1 MRGEDAGQVAVF
13 SYVSPEQRV
22 PKEHPLRPLLR
33 IVNDVLGR
41 MSPLFEEL
49 YSHTGRPSIPP
60 EKLLRALLLQV
71 LYTIRSE
78 RMLMEQL
85 DYNLLFRWFVG
96 LNMDDLVWDATV
108 FTKNRDR
115 VLGGE
120 VAEVFFQEV
129 LAEARRR
136 GLLSDEHFTVDGT
149 LIEAWASHKSFKP
162 KDQSDSDEGGSN
174 PSVDFRKQRRTNDTH
189 ASRTDPDARLYKKS
203 RGAESKLCYM
213 GHLMIDNRHGLATK
227 ACVTIASG
235 TAEREAAVQMAEEIS
250 GNRRVTLAADK
261 GYDTRECVRK
271 LRDRNHPARRTERH
285 QSAQRHRPA
294 HNPPPRLPGQ
304 SKETQARRA
313 DVRMGQDG
321 RADAQD
327 AAPRHRT
334 RRLDVHLHR
343 RCLQPGQNAQPP
355 GGDVTISGLT
365 AQEIPARP
373 ATRASHSHTA
383 AGQLT
388 LIETIQPKMARS
400 SRFSAAC

>member
-22 PKEHPLRPLLR
+22 PKDHPLRPLLK

-41 MSPLFEEL
+41 MSPLFEKL

-120 VAEVFFQEV
+120 VAKVFFQEV

-136 GLLSDEHFTVDGT
+136 SLLSDEHFTVDGT

-174 PSVDFRKQRRTNDTH
+174 PSVDFRRQRRTNDTH
-189 ASRTDPDARLYKKS
+189 ASRTDPEARLYKKS
-203 RGAESKLCYM
+203 KGAESRLCYM
-213 GHLMIDNRHGLATK
+213 GHLMIDNRHGLATN

-235 TAEREAAVQMAEEIS
+235 TAEREAAVQMAGEIP
-250 GNRRVTLAADK
+250 GRGWVTLAADK
-261 GYDTRECVRK
+261 GYDTRDCIRK
-271 LRDRNHPARRTERH
+271 LRDRNITPHVAQNDTNRRSAIDRRTTRH
-285 QSAQRHRPA
+285 PGYTVSQKKRKLVEQMFGWAKTVGLMRKTRHR
-294 HNPPPRLPGQ
+294 G
-304 SKETQARRA
+304 TQRVDWMFIFTAA
-313 DVRMGQDG
+313 AFNLVRMRNLEG
-321 RADAQD
+321 
-327 AAPRHRT
+327 
-334 RRLDVHLHR
+334 
-343 RCLQPGQNAQPP
+343 
-355 GGDVTISGLT
+355 
-365 AQEIPARP
+365 
-373 ATRASHSHTA
+373 AT
-383 AGQLT
+383 
-388 LIETIQPKMARS
+388 
-400 SRFSAAC
+400 

>member
-41 MSPLFEEL
+41 MSPLFEKL

-120 VAEVFFQEV
+120 VAKVFFQEV

-136 GLLSDEHFTVDGT
+136 SLLSDEHFTVDGT

-174 PSVDFRKQRRTNDTH
+174 PSVDFRRQRRTNDTH
-189 ASRTDPDARLYKKS
+189 ASRTDPEARLYKKS
-203 RGAESKLCYM
+203 KGAESRLCYM
-213 GHLMIDNRHGLATK
+213 GHLMIDNRHGLATN

-235 TAEREAAVQMAEEIS
+235 TAEREAAVQMAGEIP
-250 GNRRVTLAADK
+250 GRGRVTLAADK
-261 GYDTRECVRK
+261 GYDTRDCIRK
-271 LRDRNHPARRTERH
+271 LRDRNITPHVAQNDTNRRSAIDRRTTRH
-285 QSAQRHRPA
+285 PGYTVSQKKRKLVEQMFGWAKTVGLMRKTRHRGTQRVDWMFIFTAASTWSECATSRGRRDDEGTNPQEMPA
-294 HNPPPRLPGQ
+294 LP
-304 SKETQARRA
+304 
-313 DVRMGQDG
+313 
-321 RADAQD
+321 
-327 AAPRHRT
+327 AAP
-334 RRLDVHLHR
+334 
-343 RCLQPGQNAQPP
+343 
-355 GGDVTISGLT
+355 
-365 AQEIPARP
+365 
-373 ATRASHSHTA
+373 ASYPHSA
-383 AGQLT
+383 
-388 LIETIQPKMARS
+388 PR
-400 SRFSAAC
+400 

>member
-1 MRGEDAGQVAVF
+1 MRGEDAGRVAVF

-22 PKEHPLRPLLR
+22 PKEHPLRPLLK

-41 MSPLFEEL
+41 MSPLFEKL

-120 VAEVFFQEV
+120 VAKVFFQEV

-136 GLLSDEHFTVDGT
+136 SLLSDEHFTVDGT

-174 PSVDFRKQRRTNDTH
+174 PSVDFRKQRRTNGY
-189 ASRTDPDARLYKKS
+189 SRLQDR
-203 RGAESKLCYM
+203 
-213 GHLMIDNRHGLATK
+213 
-227 ACVTIASG
+227 SG
-235 TAEREAAVQMAEEIS
+235 RTPVQE
-250 GNRRVTLAADK
+250 K
-261 GYDTRECVRK
+261 
-271 LRDRNHPARRTERH
+271 
-285 QSAQRHRPA
+285 
-294 HNPPPRLPGQ
+294 
-304 SKETQARRA
+304 
-313 DVRMGQDG
+313 
-321 RADAQD
+321 
-327 AAPRHRT
+327 
-334 RRLDVHLHR
+334 
-343 RCLQPGQNAQPP
+343 
-355 GGDVTISGLT
+355 
-365 AQEIPARP
+365 
-373 ATRASHSHTA
+373 
-383 AGQLT
+383 
-388 LIETIQPKMARS
+388 
-400 SRFSAAC
+400 

>member
-22 PKEHPLRPLLR
+22 PKDHPLRPLLK

-41 MSPLFEEL
+41 MSPLFEKL

-120 VAEVFFQEV
+120 VAKVFFQEV

-136 GLLSDEHFTVDGT
+136 SLLSDEHFTVDGT

-174 PSVDFRKQRRTNDTH
+174 PSVDFRRQRRTNDTH
-189 ASRTDPDARLYKKS
+189 ASRTDPEARLYKKS
-203 RGAESKLCYM
+203 KGAESRLCYM
-213 GHLMIDNRHGLATK
+213 GHLMIDNRHGLATN

-235 TAEREAAVQMAEEIS
+235 TAEREAAVQM
-250 GNRRVTLAADK
+250 R
-261 GYDTRECVRK
+261 
-271 LRDRNHPARRTERH
+271 ARFPE
-285 QSAQRHRPA
+285 
-294 HNPPPRLPGQ
+294 G
-304 SKETQARRA
+304 
-313 DVRMGQDG
+313 
-321 RADAQD
+321 
-327 AAPRHRT
+327 
-334 RRLDVHLHR
+334 
-343 RCLQPGQNAQPP
+343 
-355 GGDVTISGLT
+355 
-365 AQEIPARP
+365 
-373 ATRASHSHTA
+373 
-383 AGQLT
+383 AG
-388 LIETIQPKMARS
+388 
-400 SRFSAAC
+400 

>member
-1 MRGEDAGQVAVF
+1 MRGEDAGRVAVF

-41 MSPLFEEL
+41 MSPLFEKL

-120 VAEVFFQEV
+120 VAKVFFQEV

-136 GLLSDEHFTVDGT
+136 SLLSDEHFTVDGT

-174 PSVDFRKQRRTNDTH
+174 PSVDFRRQRRTNDTH
-189 ASRTDPDARLYKKS
+189 ASRTDPEARLYKKS
-203 RGAESKLCYM
+203 KGAESRLCYM
-213 GHLMIDNRHGLATK
+213 GHLMIDNRHGLATN

-235 TAEREAAVQMAEEIS
+235 TAEREAAVQMAGEIP
-250 GNRRVTLAADK
+250 GRGRVTLAADK
-261 GYDTRECVRK
+261 GYDTRDCIRK
-271 LRDRNHPARRTERH
+271 LRERWTPKFGQVAKVGSRPRRRSLECHGR
-285 QSAQRHRPA
+285 
-294 HNPPPRLPGQ
+294 
-304 SKETQARRA
+304 
-313 DVRMGQDG
+313 DG
-321 RADAQD
+321 VI
-327 AAPRHRT
+327 
-334 RRLDVHLHR
+334 LL
-343 RCLQPGQNAQPP
+343 
-355 GGDVTISGLT
+355 S
-365 AQEIPARP
+365 
-373 ATRASHSHTA
+373 
-383 AGQLT
+383 
-388 LIETIQPKMARS
+388 
-400 SRFSAAC
+400 

>member
-1 MRGEDAGQVAVF
+1 MRGEDAGQVATF

-41 MSPLFEEL
+41 MSPLFEKL

-96 LNMDDLVWDATV
+96 LNMDDLVWDVTV

-120 VAEVFFQEV
+120 VAKVFFQEV

-136 GLLSDEHFTVDGT
+136 SLLSDEHFTVDGT

-174 PSVDFRKQRRTNDTH
+174 PSVDFRRQRRTNDTH
-189 ASRTDPDARLYKKS
+189 ASRTDPEARLYKKS
-203 RGAESKLCYM
+203 KGAESRLCYM
-213 GHLMIDNRHGLATK
+213 GHLMIDNRHGLATN

-235 TAEREAAVQMAEEIS
+235 TAEREAAVQMAGEIP
-250 GNRRVTLAADK
+250 GRGRVTLAADK
-261 GYDTRECVRK
+261 GYDTRDCIRK
-271 LRDRNHPARRTERH
+271 LRDRNITPHVAQNDTNRRSAIDRRTTRH
-285 QSAQRHRPA
+285 PGYTVSQKKRKLVEQMFGWAKTVGLMRKTRHR
-294 HNPPPRLPGQ
+294 G
-304 SKETQARRA
+304 TQRVDWMFIFTVAA
-313 DVRMGQDG
+313 FNLVRMRNLEG
-321 RADAQD
+321 
-327 AAPRHRT
+327 
-334 RRLDVHLHR
+334 
-343 RCLQPGQNAQPP
+343 
-355 GGDVTISGLT
+355 
-365 AQEIPARP
+365 
-373 ATRASHSHTA
+373 AT
-383 AGQLT
+383 
-388 LIETIQPKMARS
+388 
-400 SRFSAAC
+400 

>member
-22 PKEHPLRPLLR
+22 PKEHPLRPLLK

-41 MSPLFEEL
+41 MSPLFEKL

-120 VAEVFFQEV
+120 VAKVFFQEV

-136 GLLSDEHFTVDGT
+136 SLLSDEHFTVDGT

-174 PSVDFRKQRRTNDTH
+174 PSVDFRRQRRTNDTH
-189 ASRTDPDARLYKKS
+189 ASRTDPEARLYKKS
-203 RGAESKLCYM
+203 KGAESRLCYM
-213 GHLMIDNRHGLATK
+213 GHLMIDNRHGLATN

-235 TAEREAAVQMAEEIS
+235 TAEREAAVQMAGEIP
-250 GNRRVTLAADK
+250 GRGRVTLAADK
-261 GYDTRECVRK
+261 GYDTRDCIRK
-271 LRDRNHPARRTERH
+271 LRDRNITPHVAQNDTNRRSAIDRRTTRH
-285 QSAQRHRPA
+285 PGYTVSQKKRKLIEQMFGWAKTVGLMRKTRHR
-294 HNPPPRLPGQ
+294 G
-304 SKETQARRA
+304 TQRVDWMFIFTAA
-313 DVRMGQDG
+313 AFNLVRMRNLEG
-321 RADAQD
+321 
-327 AAPRHRT
+327 
-334 RRLDVHLHR
+334 
-343 RCLQPGQNAQPP
+343 
-355 GGDVTISGLT
+355 
-365 AQEIPARP
+365 
-373 ATRASHSHTA
+373 AT
-383 AGQLT
+383 
-388 LIETIQPKMARS
+388 
-400 SRFSAAC
+400 

>member
-1 MRGEDAGQVAVF
+1 MRGEDAGRVAVF

-22 PKEHPLRPLLR
+22 PKEHPLRPLLK

-41 MSPLFEEL
+41 MSPLFEKL

-120 VAEVFFQEV
+120 VAKVFFQEV

-136 GLLSDEHFTVDGT
+136 SLLSDEHFTVDGT

-174 PSVDFRKQRRTNDTH
+174 PSVDFRRQRRTNDTH
-189 ASRTDPDARLYKKS
+189 ASRTDPEARLYKKS
-203 RGAESKLCYM
+203 KGAESRLCYM
-213 GHLMIDNRHGLATK
+213 GHLMIDNRHGLATN

-235 TAEREAAVQMAEEIS
+235 TAEREAAVQMAGEIP
-250 GNRRVTLAADK
+250 GRGRVTLAADK
-261 GYDTRECVRK
+261 GYDTRDCIRK
-271 LRDRNHPARRTERH
+271 LRDRNITPHVAQNDTNRRSAIDRRTTRH
-285 QSAQRHRPA
+285 PGYTVSQKKRKLVEQMFGWAKTVGLMRKTRHRGTQRVDWMFIFTAASTWSECATSRGRRDDEGTNPQEMPA
-294 HNPPPRLPGQ
+294 LP
-304 SKETQARRA
+304 
-313 DVRMGQDG
+313 
-321 RADAQD
+321 
-327 AAPRHRT
+327 AAP
-334 RRLDVHLHR
+334 
-343 RCLQPGQNAQPP
+343 
-355 GGDVTISGLT
+355 
-365 AQEIPARP
+365 
-373 ATRASHSHTA
+373 ASYPHSA
-383 AGQLT
+383 
-388 LIETIQPKMARS
+388 PR
-400 SRFSAAC
+400 

>member
-22 PKEHPLRPLLR
+22 PKEHPLRPLLK

-41 MSPLFEEL
+41 MSPLFEKL

-108 FTKNRDR
+108 FTKDRDR

-120 VAEVFFQEV
+120 VAKVFFQEV

-136 GLLSDEHFTVDGT
+136 SLLSDEHFTVDGT

-174 PSVDFRKQRRTNDTH
+174 PSVDFRRQRRTNDTH
-189 ASRTDPDARLYKKS
+189 ASRTDPEARLYKKS
-203 RGAESKLCYM
+203 KGAESRLCYM
-213 GHLMIDNRHGLATK
+213 GHLMIDNRHGLATN

-235 TAEREAAVQMAEEIS
+235 TAEREAAVQMAGEIP
-250 GNRRVTLAADK
+250 GRGRVTLAADK
-261 GYDTRECVRK
+261 GYDTRDCIRK
-271 LRDRNHPARRTERH
+271 LRDRNITPHVAQNDTNRRSAIDRRTTRH
-285 QSAQRHRPA
+285 PGYTVSQKKRKLVEQMFGWAKTVGLMRKTRHR
-294 HNPPPRLPGQ
+294 G
-304 SKETQARRA
+304 TQRVDWMFIFTAA
-313 DVRMGQDG
+313 AFNLVRM
-321 RADAQD
+321 RN
-327 AAPRHRT
+327 
-334 RRLDVHLHR
+334 
-343 RCLQPGQNAQPP
+343 LQG
-355 GGDVTISGLT
+355 
-365 AQEIPARP
+365 
-373 ATRASHSHTA
+373 AT
-383 AGQLT
+383 
-388 LIETIQPKMARS
+388 
-400 SRFSAAC
+400 

>member
-41 MSPLFEEL
+41 MSPLFEKL
-49 YSHTGRPSIPP
+49 YSHTGQPSIPP

-120 VAEVFFQEV
+120 VAKVFFQEV

-136 GLLSDEHFTVDGT
+136 SLLSDEHFTVDGT

-174 PSVDFRKQRRTNDTH
+174 PSVDFRRQRRTNDTH
-189 ASRTDPDARLYKKS
+189 ASRTDPEARLYKKS
-203 RGAESKLCYM
+203 KGERWTPKFGQVAKVGSRPRRRSLEC
-213 GHLMIDNRHGLATK
+213 HG
-227 ACVTIASG
+227 
-235 TAEREAAVQMAEEIS
+235 
-250 GNRRVTLAADK
+250 
-261 GYDTRECVRK
+261 
-271 LRDRNHPARRTERH
+271 RDGVILL
-285 QSAQRHRPA
+285 S
-294 HNPPPRLPGQ
+294 
-304 SKETQARRA
+304 
-313 DVRMGQDG
+313 
-321 RADAQD
+321 
-327 AAPRHRT
+327 
-334 RRLDVHLHR
+334 
-343 RCLQPGQNAQPP
+343 
-355 GGDVTISGLT
+355 
-365 AQEIPARP
+365 
-373 ATRASHSHTA
+373 
-383 AGQLT
+383 
-388 LIETIQPKMARS
+388 
-400 SRFSAAC
+400 

>member
-41 MSPLFEEL
+41 MSPLFEKL
-49 YSHTGRPSIPP
+49 YSHTVRPSIPP

-120 VAEVFFQEV
+120 VAKVFFQEV

-136 GLLSDEHFTVDGT
+136 SLLSDEHFTVDGT

-174 PSVDFRKQRRTNDTH
+174 PSVDFRRQRRTNDTH
-189 ASRTDPDARLYKKS
+189 ASRNDPQARLYKKS
-203 RGAESKLCYM
+203 KGAESRLCYM
-213 GHLMIDNRHGLATK
+213 GHLMIDNRHGLATN

-235 TAEREAAVQMAEEIS
+235 TAEREAAVQMAGEIP
-250 GNRRVTLAADK
+250 GRGRVTLAADK
-261 GYDTRECVRK
+261 GYDTRDCIRK
-271 LRDRNHPARRTERH
+271 LRDRNITPHVAQNDTNRRSAIDRRTTRH
-285 QSAQRHRPA
+285 PGYTVSQKKRKLVEQMFGWAKTVGLMRKTRHR
-294 HNPPPRLPGQ
+294 G
-304 SKETQARRA
+304 TQRVDWMFIFTAA
-313 DVRMGQDG
+313 AFNLVRM
-321 RADAQD
+321 RN
-327 AAPRHRT
+327 
-334 RRLDVHLHR
+334 
-343 RCLQPGQNAQPP
+343 LQG
-355 GGDVTISGLT
+355 
-365 AQEIPARP
+365 
-373 ATRASHSHTA
+373 AT
-383 AGQLT
+383 
-388 LIETIQPKMARS
+388 
-400 SRFSAAC
+400 

>member
-22 PKEHPLRPLLR
+22 PKDHPLRPLLK

-41 MSPLFEEL
+41 MSPLFEKL

-120 VAEVFFQEV
+120 VAKVFFEEV

-136 GLLSDEHFTVDGT
+136 SLLSDEHFTVDGT

-174 PSVDFRKQRRTNDTH
+174 PSVDFRRQRRTNDTH
-189 ASRTDPDARLYKKS
+189 ASRTDPEARLYKKS
-203 RGAESKLCYM
+203 KGAESRLCYM
-213 GHLMIDNRHGLATK
+213 GHLMIDNRHGLATN

-235 TAEREAAVQMAEEIS
+235 TAEREAAVQMAGEIP
-250 GNRRVTLAADK
+250 GRGRVTLAADK
-261 GYDTRECVRK
+261 GYDTRDCIRK
-271 LRDRNHPARRTERH
+271 LRDRNITPHVAQNDTNRRSAIDRRTTRH
-285 QSAQRHRPA
+285 PGYTVSQKKRKLVEQMFGWAKTVGLMRKTRHR
-294 HNPPPRLPGQ
+294 G
-304 SKETQARRA
+304 TQRVDWMFIFTAA
-313 DVRMGQDG
+313 AFNLVRMRNLEG
-321 RADAQD
+321 
-327 AAPRHRT
+327 
-334 RRLDVHLHR
+334 
-343 RCLQPGQNAQPP
+343 
-355 GGDVTISGLT
+355 
-365 AQEIPARP
+365 
-373 ATRASHSHTA
+373 AT
-383 AGQLT
+383 
-388 LIETIQPKMARS
+388 
-400 SRFSAAC
+400 

>member
-1 MRGEDAGQVAVF
+1 MRGEDAGQVAAF

-49 YSHTGRPSIPP
+49 YSRTGRPSIPP

-235 TAEREAAVQMAEEIS
+235 TAEREAAVQMADKIS

-271 LRDRNHPARRTERH
+271 LRDRNITPHVAQNDTNRRSAIDRRTTRH
-285 QSAQRHRPA
+285 PGYQVSQRKRKLVEQMFGWAKTVGLMRKTRHRGTERVDWMFTFTA
-294 HNPPPRLPGQ
+294 AAFNL
-304 SKETQARRA
+304 
-313 DVRMGQDG
+313 VRM
-321 RADAQD
+321 RN
-327 AAPRHRT
+327 
-334 RRLDVHLHR
+334 
-343 RCLQPGQNAQPP
+343 LQG
-355 GGDVTISGLT
+355 
-365 AQEIPARP
+365 
-373 ATRASHSHTA
+373 AT
-383 AGQLT
+383 
-388 LIETIQPKMARS
+388 
-400 SRFSAAC
+400 

>member
-22 PKEHPLRPLLR
+22 PKDHPLRPLLK

-41 MSPLFEEL
+41 MSPLFEKL

-120 VAEVFFQEV
+120 VAKVFFQEV

-136 GLLSDEHFTVDGT
+136 SLLSDEHFTVDGT

-162 KDQSDSDEGGSN
+162 KDQNDSDEGGSN
-174 PSVDFRKQRRTNDTH
+174 PSVDFRRQRRTNDTH
-189 ASRTDPDARLYKKS
+189 ASRTDPEARLYKKS
-203 RGAESKLCYM
+203 KGAESRLCYM
-213 GHLMIDNRHGLATK
+213 GHLMIDNRHGLATN

-235 TAEREAAVQMAEEIS
+235 TAEREAAVQMAGEIP
-250 GNRRVTLAADK
+250 GRGRVTLAADK
-261 GYDTRECVRK
+261 GYDTRDCIRK
-271 LRDRNHPARRTERH
+271 LRDRNITPHVAQNDTNRRSAIDRRTTRH
-285 QSAQRHRPA
+285 PGYTVSQKKRKLVEQMFGWAKTVGLMGKTRHR
-294 HNPPPRLPGQ
+294 G
-304 SKETQARRA
+304 TQRVDWMFIFTAA
-313 DVRMGQDG
+313 AFNLVRMRNLEG
-321 RADAQD
+321 
-327 AAPRHRT
+327 
-334 RRLDVHLHR
+334 
-343 RCLQPGQNAQPP
+343 
-355 GGDVTISGLT
+355 
-365 AQEIPARP
+365 
-373 ATRASHSHTA
+373 AT
-383 AGQLT
+383 
-388 LIETIQPKMARS
+388 
-400 SRFSAAC
+400 

>member
-1 MRGEDAGQVAVF
+1 MRGEDAGQVAAF

-41 MSPLFEEL
+41 MSPLFEKL

-136 GLLSDEHFTVDGT
+136 SLLSDEHFTVDGT

-174 PSVDFRKQRRTNDTH
+174 PSVDFRRQRRTNDTH
-189 ASRTDPDARLYKKS
+189 ASRTDPEARLYKKS
-203 RGAESKLCYM
+203 KGAESRLCYM
-213 GHLMIDNRHGLATK
+213 GHLMIDNRHGLATN

-235 TAEREAAVQMAEEIS
+235 TAEREAAVQMAGEIP
-250 GNRRVTLAADK
+250 GRGRVTLAADK
-261 GYDTRECVRK
+261 GYDTRDCIRK
-271 LRDRNHPARRTERH
+271 LRDRNITPHVAQNDTNRRSAIDRRTTRH
-285 QSAQRHRPA
+285 PGYTVSQKKRKLIEQMFGWAKTVGLMRKTRHR
-294 HNPPPRLPGQ
+294 G
-304 SKETQARRA
+304 TQRVDWMFIFTAA
-313 DVRMGQDG
+313 AFNLVRMRNLEG
-321 RADAQD
+321 
-327 AAPRHRT
+327 
-334 RRLDVHLHR
+334 
-343 RCLQPGQNAQPP
+343 
-355 GGDVTISGLT
+355 
-365 AQEIPARP
+365 
-373 ATRASHSHTA
+373 AT
-383 AGQLT
+383 
-388 LIETIQPKMARS
+388 
-400 SRFSAAC
+400 